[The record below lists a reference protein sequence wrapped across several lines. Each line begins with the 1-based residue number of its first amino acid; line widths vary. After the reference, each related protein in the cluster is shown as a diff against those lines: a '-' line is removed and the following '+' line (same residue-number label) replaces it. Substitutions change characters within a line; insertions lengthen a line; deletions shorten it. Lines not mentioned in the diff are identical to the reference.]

1 MNHHFRTFV
10 STVFTLCLLT
20 TFLIS
25 GDRIAA
31 KSPTSMPRAEQ
42 SVVLQS

>member
-10 STVFTLCLLT
+10 STAFTTCLLT

-31 KSPTSMPRAEQ
+31 KSPPLCRGRNNR
-42 SVVLQS
+42 